1 MTGTDLDENISDDS
15 WVTVQS
21 IDEYNSYK
29 KTVMQELKDELQG
42 EELDRELNEESDE
55 ELNNIITICIR
66 CDSQLTNEQNFC
78 PNCGLEIS
86 LIKKYLSEDNKRVV
100 HYKTKTLFMETLHT
114 VDKFNKST
122 DEEKFHMGIL
132 SAWKDTENK
141 MINVVSSNIQSI
153 GYDLETESLFVK
165 FNNNFLYLYMEV
177 PEKYYDDFLDA
188 SSKGKYH
195 NKVIM
200 NNFEYFNM
208 TKIIYTKRSSNDF
221 M

>member
-100 HYKTKTLFMETLHT
+100 DYKINTLAMEALHT
-114 VDKFNKST
+114 VDKFHKST

-177 PEKYYDDFLDA
+177 PEKYCDEFLDV

-195 NKVIM
+195 NKVIT

-208 TKIIYTKRSSNDF
+208 TELLKNSSSRK
-221 M
+221 

>member
-1 MTGTDLDENISDDS
+1 
-15 WVTVQS
+15 
-21 IDEYNSYK
+21 
-29 KTVMQELKDELQG
+29 MQELKDELQG

-165 FNNNFLYLYMEV
+165 FNNDFLYLYMEV
-177 PEKYYDDFLDA
+177 PEKYYDELSYNLNPSIGFFAMLIEMKKSLLNENLNQDYIL
-188 SSKGKYH
+188 Y
-195 NKVIM
+195 
-200 NNFEYFNM
+200 E
-208 TKIIYTKRSSNDF
+208 
-221 M
+221 